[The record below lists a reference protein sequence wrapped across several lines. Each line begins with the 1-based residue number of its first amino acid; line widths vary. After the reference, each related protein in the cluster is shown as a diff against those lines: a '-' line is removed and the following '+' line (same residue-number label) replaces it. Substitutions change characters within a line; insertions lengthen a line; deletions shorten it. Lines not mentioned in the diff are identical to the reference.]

1 MSLAGVSPAVQRSS
15 TTNATRRP
23 LRMAARAELSK
34 PKVSAEAAR
43 PEKPRAPAPA
53 TTSTPPPAR
62 QPMGEGVTVEYQ
74 RAQAKEMTKYF
85 KRLKIAE
92 TQKNAPWVSAIFK
105 RLKYFVIS
113 FACARWY
120 STVTPSPCVWLDHW
134 QRDQQR
140 ALGMFGLL
148 VGGLTEYAT
157 GVDFIDQI
165 KLMGALFGI
174 VDTD

>member
-92 TQKNAPWVSAIFK
+92 TQKNAPVFGWTTGNEINNGRWV
-105 RLKYFVIS
+105 
-113 FACARWY
+113 
-120 STVTPSPCVWLDHW
+120 
-134 QRDQQR
+134 
-140 ALGMFGLL
+140 MFGLL